1 MESMTEW
8 RTDEEWVIRS
18 DVTLEKEMGQPR
30 DSWWDPTMERK
41 SASSWELEKGPPSL
55 VR

>member
-8 RTDEEWVIRS
+8 RTEVEWVIRS
-18 DVTLEKEMGQPR
+18 DLALEKEMSQPR
-30 DSWWDPTMERK
+30 DSLCDPTMERK